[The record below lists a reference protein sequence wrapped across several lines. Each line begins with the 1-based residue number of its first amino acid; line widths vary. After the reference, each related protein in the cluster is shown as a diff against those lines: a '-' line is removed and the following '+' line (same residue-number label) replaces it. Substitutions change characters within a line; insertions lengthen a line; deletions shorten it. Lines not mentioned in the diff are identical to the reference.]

1 MNDQIT
7 QGAIFFTLAMF
18 ILDKVW
24 NIFNSKNKAL
34 VENTLAV
41 TRLTI
46 KMEYLE
52 EKLDEIGEIKRDL
65 DKLGSKVREMHD

>member
-7 QGAIFFTLAMF
+7 QGAIFFTLSMF